1 MANAT
6 PANIDAAYITMRTE
20 ANGPGCELLGLH
32 AMTWKRDP
40 TTGESIKYENLEA
53 PIPGTAPE
61 AAAPA
66 DVYAMLPG
74 TKLDERTINAIYRAI
89 LRHTWA
95 GLAAGDRVLWPGFA
109 TFYRVWIPP
118 RPGRN
123 PRTGDYLTVPGH
135 WRIKVDR
142 SKKLFLALNR
152 PKRT

>member
-6 PANIDAAYITMRTE
+6 PENIATAGLALRTT
-20 ANGPGCELLGLH
+20 ANGPIRKFLGLH

-40 TTGESIKYENLEA
+40 ATGKYIKYPTLEA

-66 DVYAMLPG
+66 DVHAMLPG
-74 TKLDERTINAIYRAI
+74 TKLDERTINEIYRAI

-95 GLAAGDRVLWPGFA
+95 GLANGERVLWPGFA
-109 TFYRVWIPP
+109 TFSRVWIPP

-142 SKKLFLALNR
+142 SKKLFLALNA
-152 PKRT
+152 PKRK